1 MRYLLLLIGLI
12 LHVRCLSDAAPSWFL
27 APRSGKTLEKQR
39 NAYEIFRIF
48 RFLSFNLETNP
59 STHMIYIDVFLGK
72 KRRRAKLN
80 KVELKRHANL
90 RKRSIRVHPRVVD
103 EIEDRKRT
111 FAGNVTKFLNRNLA
125 IRSLLAVFDQLF
137 SRARPYFRRRKLY
150 LSKDTRIHS
159 FAYRRIFVGNYGG
172 FENW

>member
-1 MRYLLLLIGLI
+1 
-12 LHVRCLSDAAPSWFL
+12 
-27 APRSGKTLEKQR
+27 
-39 NAYEIFRIF
+39 
-48 RFLSFNLETNP
+48 
-59 STHMIYIDVFLGK
+59 MIYIDVSLGK
-72 KRRRAKLN
+72 KWRRAKLN

-111 FAGNVTKFLNRNLA
+111 FAGNVTKFLNRNLTGRPSDRCSQSS
-125 IRSLLAVFDQLF
+125 ISCSLVRVPIFDEGNCN
-137 SRARPYFRRRKLY
+137 

-172 FENW
+172 FED

>member
-12 LHVRCLSDAAPSWFL
+12 RHVRCLSDAAPSWFL

-59 STHMIYIDVFLGK
+59 STHIIYIDVSLGK
-72 KRRRAKLN
+72 KWRRAKLN

-137 SRARPYFRRRKLY
+137 SRARPYFRRRKLQLVERY
-150 LSKDTRIHS
+150 
-159 FAYRRIFVGNYGG
+159 AYPQFCI
-172 FENW
+172 